1 MTQSEMKMKK
11 IDLSSLLADIL
22 YAVKRLWLVGI
33 LLMGLFAGGTAI
45 SQWRSYTPMYE
56 AYISF
61 TIKVVNPLYSN
72 VGIYNTQT
80 AEQMGKTFPYILSSN
95 ALRESVREKLGVP
108 TLPAV
113 TADVIEGTNVFT
125 LRTYHWDPQQAHDVL
140 QAVVECY
147 PEVAEFVLGPTIM
160 VLLDESGVPMAPI
173 NVNDPIQ
180 NAVKGAVIGAIVWMA
195 LVGLMA
201 AARKT
206 VHSEEELQTL
216 LNCPCLG
223 TLPATKVVGRNATN
237 PLAFYDHGK
246 YGFMEANHL
255 LCLHL
260 EREMRDKEKKI
271 LLVSSAAPNEGKTTV
286 AANMAISLA
295 QNGNRV
301 LLIDCDLRNPSTSR
315 AIRMTNKKGLSEM
328 LDGKITA
335 NDVVRT
341 TSFRDVY
348 LVSAGEGKKHTP
360 ADLIA
365 SEQFVQLLTA
375 SRNVFDYVVL
385 DTAPSGV
392 LSDASEIAELADCA
406 LMVVR
411 QDHASRTQIL
421 EAAKAL
427 TDSKL
432 PVIGSVLNGVKSF
445 GSYGYGYGYGY
456 GYRYKY
462 NYHYGKKKS

>member
-1 MTQSEMKMKK
+1 MTQSEIMKK
-11 IDLSSLLADIL
+11 IDLSSILADVL

-33 LLMGLFAGGTAI
+33 VLMGLFTSGVALI
-45 SQWRSYTPMYE
+45 QWRNYTPMYE

-61 TIKVVNPLYSN
+61 TIKVVNPLYSS

-80 AEQMGKTFPYILSSN
+80 AEQMSKTFPYILSSN

-113 TADVIEGTNVFT
+113 TADVVPNTNVFT
-125 LRTYHWDPQQAHDVL
+125 LRTYHWDPQQANDVL

-147 PEVAEFVLGPTIM
+147 PEVAEFVLGPTSM
-160 VLLDESGVPMAPI
+160 VLLDESGVPVTPI
-173 NVNDPIQ
+173 NSNDPIR
-180 NAVKGAVIGAIVWMA
+180 NAVKGAVLGAIVWFLVVA
-195 LVGLMA
+195 LLA

-223 TLPATKVVGRNATN
+223 ALPATKVVGRNATN

-260 EREMRDKEKKI
+260 EREMKDKEKQI

-315 AIRMTNKKGLSEM
+315 AIRMTNKKGLAEM

-348 LVSAGEGKKHTP
+348 LISAGEGKKHTP
-360 ADLIA
+360 ADLIT
-365 SEQFVQLLTA
+365 SEQFIQLLAA

-385 DTAPSGV
+385 DTAPSGI

-411 QDHASRTQIL
+411 QDHASRAQIL